1 MLITKTRATVEIFW
15 LNSVEIWLLPPF
27 HSLRC
32 CCRTPLQLRWALPHC
47 PPRGAVPRLVGDGE
61 CAERSREHGQQCVPS
76 RVCSA
81 GHHVLNYQ
89 MK

>member
-27 HSLRC
+27 HSLGR
-32 CCRTPLQLRWALPHC
+32 CCRTPLQLWWALPHC
-47 PPRGAVPRLVGDGE
+47 LPRGAVPRPVGDGE
-61 CAERSREHGQQCVPS
+61 RAERSREPGQRRVPS

-81 GHHVLNYQ
+81 GRHVLNYQ